1 MLGANVDRLDPL
13 DPLDQV
19 DHKARPDNEVNLEHR
34 ENRDHVVK
42 MDHLELRAKLDPA
55 VSQLRTSE
63 NSFIMILNRYI
74 CKRVAFQKL

>member
-1 MLGANVDRLDPL
+1 MNPDQLVYQAK
-13 DPLDQV
+13 LDQV

-55 VSQLRTSE
+55 VSLLRTSE

-74 CKRVAFQKL
+74 YNRVAFQKL